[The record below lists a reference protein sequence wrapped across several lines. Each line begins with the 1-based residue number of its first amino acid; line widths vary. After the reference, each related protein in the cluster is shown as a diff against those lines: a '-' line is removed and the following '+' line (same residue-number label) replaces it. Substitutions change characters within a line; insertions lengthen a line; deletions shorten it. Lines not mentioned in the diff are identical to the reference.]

1 MANINS
7 TEAYQE
13 MLSLTLEDRSSGYQD
28 LVSNGNILLYELK
41 KRGAW
46 QPYSGPKVRERLLFG
61 ESGTYVRY
69 AGYDLLNPLPADLFN
84 DAVWDPKSGAVA
96 VSLPMDDILDNKGEN
111 QLIDLVDSH
120 IQAAEQELQDRF
132 NEDLHSAGTE
142 YEQIDGLQ
150 KAVPTTPTN
159 SYGGID
165 RNLVTAWRTTTYD
178 ANSAFSGITAVS
190 STTVKSIL
198 NQIVSARSRGRK
210 GINLAIM
217 SPEHFAAYQ
226 AAVEEIQRIVNE
238 NDTGEMGFV
247 RLRYS
252 GSGRSFDIVNESG
265 LGSAMPANTTYL
277 LDTSSFKF
285 RYNPSRNFEQF
296 GGKRTPINQDA
307 IVQYIGFRGNLT
319 MSNPLFNVK
328 LYDSAP

>member
-13 MLSLTLEDRSSGYQD
+13 MLSLAIEDRSSGYQD
-28 LVSNGNILLYELK
+28 LVSNGNILLSEMK

-46 QPYSGPKVRERLLFG
+46 KPYSGPAIRERILYG
-61 ESGTYVRY
+61 ESGTYTRY
-69 AGYDLLNPLPADLFN
+69 AGYDTLDPRPADLFN
-84 DAVWDPKSGAVA
+84 DAVFTPKSAAVS
-96 VSLPMDDILDNKGEN
+96 VSLPMDKILDNKGEN
-111 QLIDLVDSH
+111 QIMDIFEAHLD
-120 IQAAEQELQDRF
+120 AAEQELQDRF

-142 YEQIDGLQ
+142 YQQITGLQ
-150 KAVPTTPTN
+150 AAVPTTPTN
-159 SYGGID
+159 TYGGID
-165 RNLVTAWRTTTYD
+165 RNTVTQWRTTTYD
-178 ANSAFSGITAVS
+178 ANSAFAGITGVT
-190 STTVKSIL
+190 STTIKSIL
-198 NQIVSARSRGRK
+198 NQIVAARSRGRK

-226 AAVEEIQRIVNE
+226 AAVESIQRITSDPDVG
-238 NDTGEMGFV
+238 DMGFV
-247 RLRYS
+247 RLKYS

-277 LDTSSFKF
+277 LDTSSFAF
-285 RYNPSRNFEQF
+285 RYNPSRNFEAF
-296 GGKRTPINQDA
+296 GGKRMPINQDA
-307 IVQYIGFRGNLT
+307 VVEHVGFRGNLT

>member
-13 MLSLTLEDRSSGYQD
+13 MLSLAVEDRSSGYQD
-28 LVSNGNILLYELK
+28 LVSNGNILLSELK

-46 QPYSGPKVRERLLFG
+46 KPYSGPKIRERLLYA
-61 ESGTYVRY
+61 ESGTFVRY
-69 AGYDLLNPLPADLFN
+69 AGFDTLNPLPADLFN
-84 DAVWDPKSGAVA
+84 DAVWDPKSGAVS
-96 VSLPMDDILDNKGEN
+96 VSMSMDKILDNKGEN
-111 QLIDLVDSH
+111 QLMDIFEAHLD
-120 IQAAEQELQDRF
+120 AAEQELQDRF
-132 NEDLHSAGTE
+132 NEDLHSAGAE
-142 YEQIDGLQ
+142 YQQIDGLQ

-165 RNLVTAWRTTTYD
+165 RNTVTAWKTTTYD
-178 ANSAFSGITAVS
+178 ANSAFSGITGVT
-190 STTVKSIL
+190 STTIKSIL

-226 AAVEEIQRIVNE
+226 AAVENIQRIVDDNG
-238 NDTGEMGFV
+238 TGDMGFV
-247 RLRYS
+247 RLKYS
-252 GSGRSFDIVNESG
+252 GSGRSFDVVQESG

-277 LDTSSFKF
+277 LDTSSFAF
-285 RYNPSRNFEQF
+285 RYNPSRNFESF
-296 GGKRTPINQDA
+296 GGKRAPVNQDA
-307 IVQYIGFRGNLT
+307 IVEHIGFRGNLT

-328 LYDSAP
+328 LYDSTP